1 MAWKYYR
8 KGKLKAECNDLP
20 ETMEDAVRELRE
32 NGVDVSDCVIDDNW
46 SPDYP
51 PEEAEYAD
59 TLTFAPLTDK
69 EVDLWEKTFNV
80 LSKERKVLKAPKDF
94 TDKLYGRI
102 HEETGV
108 NMKPTRL
115 DRVKSW
121 WLTVTTG
128 EKAYLSF
135 WIIWLYLLLG
145 LVITQEPRIVGMVC
159 EIILWPFFM

>member
-1 MAWKYYR
+1 MIDKFGNVERR
-8 KGKLKAECNDLP
+8 KAGDVMT
-20 ETMEDAVRELRE
+20 ET
-32 NGVDVSDCVIDDNW
+32 
-46 SPDYP
+46 
-51 PEEAEYAD
+51 EAELINDILFLYKWN
-59 TLTFAPLTDK
+59 TLHTINKTDSFDKLMFAPVTDEEVKRFEEYYKILK
-69 EVDLWEKTFNV
+69 EEGKALKT
-80 LSKERKVLKAPKDF
+80 SKDF